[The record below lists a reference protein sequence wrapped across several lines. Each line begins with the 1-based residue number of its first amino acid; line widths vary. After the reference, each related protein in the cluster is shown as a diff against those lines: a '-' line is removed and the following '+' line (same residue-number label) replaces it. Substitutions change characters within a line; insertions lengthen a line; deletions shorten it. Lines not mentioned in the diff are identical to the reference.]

1 LVGFFWAVSSKK
13 SSEPKKHQQYT
24 SPSQSE
30 SNPDSAPAR
39 RTPIVPALETRYDYT
54 PIPAPAPAPKITYDP
69 PAITKPIVDASTLF
83 KDAAGNTYSVP
94 NHEYNRLL
102 MMKSALTPKQVR
114 IQTLQAQQEALGASI
129 ERSRRSLDSTSQY
142 EVDEY
147 NQMVNRYNAL
157 NEEIKP
163 LINEFNREVDRFN
176 SELERVGTL
185 R

>member
-1 LVGFFWAVSSKK
+1 
-13 SSEPKKHQQYT
+13 
-24 SPSQSE
+24 
-30 SNPDSAPAR
+30 
-39 RTPIVPALETRYDYT
+39 
-54 PIPAPAPAPKITYDP
+54 
-69 PAITKPIVDASTLF
+69 
-83 KDAAGNTYSVP
+83 
-94 NHEYNRLL
+94 

-142 EVDEY
+142 DVDDF
-147 NQMVNRYNAL
+147 NRMVNHYNAL